1 MNSGWTAILF
11 TLIATASVAQ
21 TGEPLTPEEFEARV
35 TGKTLMY
42 GFEGQPYGGEDY
54 LPDRKVRWS
63 FLDGRCKD
71 GYWYPSGNEIC
82 FVYEDNPT
90 PQCWIF
96 YPRDEGLVAQFAN
109 NDEYQ
114 ELYQTG
120 ETDDP
125 LMCLGPEV
133 GV

>member
-1 MNSGWTAILF
+1 MKRAALTLLLG
-11 TLIATASVAQ
+11 LIANVATAQ
-21 TGEPLTPEEFEARV
+21 TGDPLSAEDFEAYV

-54 LPDRKVRWS
+54 LENRKVRWS

-71 GYWYPSGNEIC
+71 GYWYPSGEEIC
-82 FVYEDNPT
+82 FVYEDDPA

-96 YPRDEGLVAQFAN
+96 FRRGSTLTAQFAN

-114 ELYQTG
+114 ELYETG
-120 ETDDP
+120 ESDEP